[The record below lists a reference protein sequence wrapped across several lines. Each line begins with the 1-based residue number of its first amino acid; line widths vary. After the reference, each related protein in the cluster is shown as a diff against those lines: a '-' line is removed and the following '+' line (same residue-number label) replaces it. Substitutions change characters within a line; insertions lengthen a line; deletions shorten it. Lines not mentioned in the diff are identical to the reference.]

1 MIFVSNIYI
10 YIYVSYVRRILV
22 VLLPVECWSM
32 CRGLCHLLLTERSV
46 VPGDALFQYGV
57 FVLI

>member
-1 MIFVSNIYI
+1 M
-10 YIYVSYVRRILV
+10 IYVSYVRRILV